1 MYCFKYHELFT
12 FSINFVDKCVCL
24 KLSQSWYS
32 HGSKGGYPV
41 FGYIQYKCLELYID
55 HVHEAVCAADSAD
68 NVQFA
73 RYFRKSTRCTL
84 KS

>member
-1 MYCFKYHELFT
+1 MNCLHL
-12 FSINFVDKCVCL
+12 FSINFFNKCVSL
-24 KLSQSWYS
+24 KGSQS
-32 HGSKGGYPV
+32 GTVTEVREGTP
-41 FGYIQYKCLELYID
+41 CLVMYNIRVLNFTLD
-55 HVHEAVCAADSAD
+55 HVHEAVCAADSVD